1 MRRPRYGGLPGKEK
15 YQPLRT
21 LLDCARFKIN
31 LRMTCRASAHSRVMD
46 APGLWWLA
54 ERKGWD
60 DAIAAIASRSCC
72 EPCRTGRQVKVRE
85 PRFEQTGGNAPG
97 PLLAAPDPREWKRIV
112 NRHRS

>member
-1 MRRPRYGGLPGKEK
+1 MRRPRYGWLPGKED
-15 YQPLRT
+15 YRPLRT

-31 LRMTCRASAHSRVMD
+31 LRMTCRACGHARVMD

-60 DAIAAIASRSCC
+60 DAISAIAARCYC
-72 EPCRTGRQVKVRE
+72 EVCWRDRGTMV
-85 PRFEQTGGNAPG
+85 PG
-97 PLLAAPDPREWKRIV
+97 PEIVQTDEHADTLLEGPDAREWKRIV